1 MNYLQKGLEKER
13 GITQIMTKD
22 NVGLKKEMIQ
32 TKTQQ
37 QKIQV
42 ENAELR
48 TQIIQI
54 RAKQQQAQTE
64 CIEKTHEI
72 NKINE
77 ELKHPKK

>member
-48 TQIIQI
+48 T
-54 RAKQQQAQTE
+54 
-64 CIEKTHEI
+64 
-72 NKINE
+72 
-77 ELKHPKK
+77 